1 MDAVHSSSHSNHERG
16 AKDKHLTALHSTVV
30 VINCNDITVLT
41 HLIWCFGK
49 CWCSAQRAW
58 MCISGCGWG
67 QEVVTFCVFVSKT
80 QPVQFFFQKT
90 ALRLPELSLPALY
103 RDQEAPGNLY
113 LPHLKSKQHRGI
125 TFPKTLTRSEWGLFL
140 FSQKFTWDGTLLRF
154 SSHNPPQ
161 PCFPYSPP
169 VSHEAFS

>member
-16 AKDKHLTALHSTVV
+16 AKDKHLRALHSTVV

-41 HLIWCFGK
+41 HLSWCFGK
-49 CWCSAQRAW
+49 WCSAQRVW
-58 MCISGCGWG
+58 MCIWVCGG
-67 QEVVTFCVFVSKT
+67 GRKESHFVFLFPKLSLCN
-80 QPVQFFFQKT
+80 FFFRKT

-125 TFPKTLTRSEWGLFL
+125 TFPKTLARSEWGLFL
-140 FSQKFTWDGTLLRF
+140 FSRKFTWDGTLLRF

-161 PCFPYSPP
+161 PCFPYSPS